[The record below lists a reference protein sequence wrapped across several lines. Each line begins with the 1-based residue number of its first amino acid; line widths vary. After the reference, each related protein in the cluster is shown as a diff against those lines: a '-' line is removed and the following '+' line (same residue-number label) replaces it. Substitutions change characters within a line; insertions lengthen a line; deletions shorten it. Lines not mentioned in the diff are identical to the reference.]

1 LLYHYIISFSLSVFD
16 LIFGNRMYDSSSG
29 SNDQQLFGALRSR
42 LNNGS
47 KGRAVHRKQH
57 GRLRRIYLYISICI
71 WLVVSRVYRMG
82 GKTASTRLGRACPPA
97 DVAHV
102 ARCARPMGER
112 LRPPVPPSIGRSCG
126 GTDSDRNMAS
136 ASASE

>member
-1 LLYHYIISFSLSVFD
+1 MR
-16 LIFGNRMYDSSSG
+16 LI
-29 SNDQQLFGALRSR
+29 
-42 LNNGS
+42 
-47 KGRAVHRKQH
+47 
-57 GRLRRIYLYISICI
+57 
-71 WLVVSRVYRMG
+71 VSRVYRMG
-82 GKTASTRLGRACPPA
+82 GKTASTRLCRACPPA

-126 GTDSDRNMAS
+126 GTNSDRNMAS